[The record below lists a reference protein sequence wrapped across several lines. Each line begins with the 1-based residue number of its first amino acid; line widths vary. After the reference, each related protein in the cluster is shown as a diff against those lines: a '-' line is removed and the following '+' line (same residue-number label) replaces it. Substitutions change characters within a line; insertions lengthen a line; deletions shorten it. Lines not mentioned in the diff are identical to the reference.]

1 MKLVIMEVSLE
12 NIIAP
17 NLFTGVFRIGQI
29 VDERIMDYLIVKNFS
44 S

>member
-12 NIIAP
+12 NIIAT
-17 NLFTGVFRIGQI
+17 NFSTGVFRIEQI

>member
-1 MKLVIMEVSLE
+1 MKLVTMEASLE

-17 NLFTGVFRIGQI
+17 NLSTRVFRIEQI